1 MEEFISMPEL
11 VAILET
17 KRKEDYEDK
26 KFMAS
31 LKGIDL
37 DKNSKS
43 SQDAWEELKAR
54 VYSKG
59 KTSNP
64 KDIVALQGTAAK
76 RAGFGIGQGLD
87 YEVIQ

>member
-1 MEEFISMPEL
+1 MPEL

-59 KTSNP
+59 KTSDP

-76 RAGFGIGQGLD
+76 IAGFGIGQGLD

>member
-1 MEEFISMPEL
+1 MPEL
-11 VAILET
+11 VEILET

-37 DKNSKS
+37 DKSSKS

-64 KDIVALQGTAAK
+64 RDIVALQGNAAK

-87 YEVIQ
+87 YEVIE